1 MTKFSLSQQEPI
13 IEIIDP
19 SFRPLNK
26 IGKGRIKSG
35 IIVGVL
41 ALFSI
46 VVWLSLK
53 KFLK

>member
-26 IGKGRIKSG
+26 IGKGRVKAGFIGGFISG
-35 IIVGVL
+35 FII
-41 ALFSI
+41 LFYLF
-46 VVWLSLK
+46 VRR
-53 KFLK
+53 FFD